1 MLRNSNFSD
10 AGEVTNIHYSSEV
23 AGILGKLS
31 PLLLRENF
39 YIPLLSD
46 PKILCISKVD
56 INHSIQGFLAY
67 RSAASQEVFS
77 LPRRTPNLYLDVFRV
92 IFTNPAY
99 ISVILNVLL
108 TERRSGQ
115 LLKRQNLHYGEIQIL
130 IVRKDSQGIGIGS
143 ELMENLIRTANWS
156 NMIVKTQSEDAK
168 LFYMRL
174 GFVQIMERK
183 LLGSKIFVLLL
194 RKV

>member
-10 AGEVTNIHYSSEV
+10 AGEITNIHYSSEV

-46 PKILCISKVD
+46 PKTLSISSVD
-56 INHSIQGFLAY
+56 INHRIQGFLAY
-67 RSAASQEVFS
+67 RSTASQDVFS
-77 LPRRTPNLYLDVFRV
+77 LPRRTPKLYLEVFRV
-92 IFTNPAY
+92 ILKNPTY

-108 TERRSGQ
+108 TERRSSH
-115 LLKRQNLHYGEIQIL
+115 LLKLQNIHYGEVQIL
-130 IVRKDSQGIGIGS
+130 IVRKDSQGMGIGS

-168 LFYMRL
+168 LFYMRH
-174 GFVQIMERK
+174 GFIQIMERK

-194 RKV
+194 GKV

>member
-10 AGEVTNIHYSSEV
+10 AGEITNIHYSSEV

-39 YIPLLSD
+39 YTPLLSD
-46 PKILCISKVD
+46 PKTLSISRVD
-56 INHSIQGFLAY
+56 INHSIQGFLAF
-67 RSAASQEVFS
+67 RSTASQDVFS
-77 LPRRTPNLYLDVFRV
+77 LPRRTPKLYLEVFRV
-92 IFTNPAY
+92 IFKNPPY
-99 ISVILNVLL
+99 ISVILNVLM
-108 TERRSGQ
+108 TERRSSQ

-130 IVRKDSQGIGIGS
+130 IVRRDSQGMGIGS
-143 ELMENLIRTANWS
+143 ELMVNLIQTANWS